1 MTNLG
6 VLVKEA
12 KKKYGF
18 TNIYNN
24 KKIKRY
30 PTDHKKSKLSSTGF
44 FNVKRLESNIYKQGF
59 CYVYTYYKNDKRKQL
74 SSVDIL
80 KLKNRVINAG
90 EEWKVFDKQKALD
103 LANYHNIDIQ
113 ALI

>member
-6 VLVKEA
+6 VLFEEA
-12 KKKYGF
+12 RKKHSF
-18 TNIYNN
+18 D
-24 KKIKRY
+24 KRGVRHY

-44 FNVKRLESNIYKQGF
+44 FNVKRLRSNKYIQGF
-59 CYVYTYYKNDKRKQL
+59 CYIYRLDSKKQI

-80 KLKNRVINAG
+80 KLKDKVINAG
-90 EEWKVFDKQKALD
+90 GDWYIYDRQKALD
-103 LANYHNIDIQ
+103 LANYHNIDIE